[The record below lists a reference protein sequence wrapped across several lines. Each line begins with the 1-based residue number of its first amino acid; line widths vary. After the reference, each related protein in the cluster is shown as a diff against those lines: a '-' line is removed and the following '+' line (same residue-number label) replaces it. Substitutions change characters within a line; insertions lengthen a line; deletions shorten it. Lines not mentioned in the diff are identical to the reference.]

1 MNFVEMMTEKDSY
14 TKNGAV
20 TNSTSHNF
28 CVDLFFLA
36 GACRNEDVK
45 AIENVITKAY
55 AQDRLKTLKIIFW
68 ASDIRQGAG
77 ERRFFKVALN
87 WLNKNHPEDIQ
98 NNISLIP
105 EFSRWDVIFDL
116 ANENQLVFS
125 YILSVLTNPEHPQR
139 ALLCKWLPRKS
150 KVTDKSKETKKR
162 GNVETTTV
170 TRKSRILYNGLAS
183 KLIKALKVTPKEYRK
198 ALVEGCKTV
207 EQQMCSKKWNEIE
220 YSKVPSVAI
229 NKYNKA
235 WYRNDEKRF
244 TKYIEDVKAGKSKI
258 NASAI
263 FPHDIIKDALYTT
276 GWSMSIKGLN
286 DAQIAQWNALPN
298 WLGDSVNSLIPVC
311 DTSGSMYGLPIQICL
326 ALGLYISERNQGP
339 FKDAFITF
347 SQNPK
352 MQILKG
358 DINQRLSQLVHAEW
372 GQNTNLTG
380 VFELILRKAKEVNL
394 SEEMMPKTILVISDM
409 EFDCC
414 GNLTNYEM
422 IKKAYNVSGYQCPQ
436 IAFWNV
442 NGRAG
447 NVPVTVNKQGVALVS
462 GASPS
467 VIKAVLTNQLNPV
480 NIMDS
485 IIETER
491 YSVIQ

>member
-36 GACRNEDVK
+36 RACRNEDVK

-162 GNVETTTV
+162 DNVETTTV

-235 WYRNDEKRF
+235 WYRNDKERF
-244 TKYIEDVKAGKSKI
+244 EKYIEDVKAGKSKI

>member
-1 MNFVEMMTEKDSY
+1 
-14 TKNGAV
+14 
-20 TNSTSHNF
+20 
-28 CVDLFFLA
+28 
-36 GACRNEDVK
+36 
-45 AIENVITKAY
+45 
-55 AQDRLKTLKIIFW
+55 
-68 ASDIRQGAG
+68 
-77 ERRFFKVALN
+77 
-87 WLNKNHPEDIQ
+87 
-98 NNISLIP
+98 
-105 EFSRWDVIFDL
+105 
-116 ANENQLVFS
+116 
-125 YILSVLTNPEHPQR
+125 
-139 ALLCKWLPRKS
+139 
-150 KVTDKSKETKKR
+150 
-162 GNVETTTV
+162 
-170 TRKSRILYNGLAS
+170 
-183 KLIKALKVTPKEYRK
+183 
-198 ALVEGCKTV
+198 
-207 EQQMCSKKWNEIE
+207 MCSKKWNEIE

-235 WYRNDEKRF
+235 WYRNDKERF
-244 TKYIEDVKAGKSKI
+244 EKYIEDVKAGKSKI

-358 DINQRLSQLVHAEW
+358 DINQRLSQLLHAEW

>member
-235 WYRNDEKRF
+235 WYRNDKERF
-244 TKYIEDVKAGKSKI
+244 EKYIEDVKAGKSKI

-358 DINQRLSQLVHAEW
+358 DINQRLSQLLHAEW

>member
-14 TKNGAV
+14 TNNGAV

-170 TRKSRILYNGLAS
+170 TRKSRTLYNGLAS
-183 KLIKALKVTPKEYRK
+183 NLIKALKVTPKEYRK

-235 WYRNDEKRF
+235 WYRNDKERF
-244 TKYIEDVKAGKSKI
+244 EKYIEDVKAGKSKI

-372 GQNTNLTG
+372 GQNTNLTA

-394 SEEMMPKTILVISDM
+394 PEEMMPKTILVISDM

-422 IKKAYNVSGYQCPQ
+422 IKKAYNASGYQCPQ
-436 IAFWNV
+436 VAFWNV

-447 NVPVTVNKQGVALVS
+447 NVPVTVNKQGVALIS

-491 YSVIQ
+491 CSVIQ

>member
-162 GNVETTTV
+162 GKVETTTV

-235 WYRNDEKRF
+235 WYRNDKERF
-244 TKYIEDVKAGKSKI
+244 EKYIEDVKAGKSKI

-447 NVPVTVNKQGVALVS
+447 NVPVTVNKQGVALIS

>member
-1 MNFVEMMTEKDSY
+1 MYDY
-14 TKNGAV
+14 
-20 TNSTSHNF
+20 
-28 CVDLFFLA
+28 
-36 GACRNEDVK
+36 
-45 AIENVITKAY
+45 
-55 AQDRLKTLKIIFW
+55 
-68 ASDIRQGAG
+68 
-77 ERRFFKVALN
+77 N

-170 TRKSRILYNGLAS
+170 SRKSRILYNGLAS

-235 WYRNDEKRF
+235 WYRNDKERF
-244 TKYIEDVKAGKSKI
+244 EKYIEDVKAGKSKI

-286 DAQIAQWNALPN
+286 DAKIAQWNALPN

>member
-235 WYRNDEKRF
+235 WYRNDKERF
-244 TKYIEDVKAGKSKI
+244 EKYIEDVKAGKSKI

-286 DAQIAQWNALPN
+286 NAQIAQWNALPN

-358 DINQRLSQLVHAEW
+358 DINQRLSQLVHADW

-414 GNLTNYEM
+414 GNLINYEM

-447 NVPVTVNKQGVALVS
+447 NVPVTVNKQGVALIS

>member
-28 CVDLFFLA
+28 CIDLFFLA

-235 WYRNDEKRF
+235 WYRNDKERF
-244 TKYIEDVKAGKSKI
+244 EKYIEDVKAGKSKI

>member
-235 WYRNDEKRF
+235 WYRNDKERF
-244 TKYIEDVKAGKSKI
+244 EKYIEDVKAGKSKI